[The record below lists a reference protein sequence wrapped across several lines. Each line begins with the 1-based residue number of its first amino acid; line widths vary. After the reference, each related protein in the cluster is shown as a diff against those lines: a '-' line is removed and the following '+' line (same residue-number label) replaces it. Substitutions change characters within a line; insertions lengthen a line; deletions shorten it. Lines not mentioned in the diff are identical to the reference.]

1 MKKSALIIVILI
13 AVFQILAT
21 ALFNFRQ
28 EKFILEVL
36 TGNLYDYKDI
46 LRSSKL
52 FCYEL
57 LKIFYIVAT
66 IMLLTSNGE
75 RRDKIYALIRYVFM
89 MHMLINIPAT
99 IRFYLEVGI
108 MSKDTRWYY
117 LIIHQAFTITAL
129 VVLWK
134 NKPQNAV
141 PSINL
146 SEYSLVS
153 YTNRGHRLL
162 NHVADYALFLIIGYT
177 YVDTSR
183 SYYNPG
189 PILVDY
195 LMNFIAWFLYYFLS
209 EAIFRQTFGK
219 MLTRSCVVAID
230 APMTTGRA
238 LTRTLGRLIPF
249 EAFSFLFNANW
260 HDKVSGTTVVYQN
273 TWEDPLFEDERQ

>member
-13 AVFQILAT
+13 AVFQLLAT
-21 ALFNFRQ
+21 VLFGFRQ
-28 EKFILEVL
+28 EKFILDVL
-36 TGNLYDYKDI
+36 TDNKYDFNDF
-46 LRSSKL
+46 LTSSKL
-52 FCYEL
+52 FCYEA
-57 LKIFYIVAT
+57 LKIFYIVTA
-66 IMLLTSNGE
+66 IMLLASGGE

-99 IRFYLEVGI
+99 IRFYLEVGM

-117 LIIHQAFTITAL
+117 LIIHQLFTITAL

-134 NKPQNAV
+134 NKPNSAI

-146 SEYSLVS
+146 SDYSLVS
-153 YTNRGHRLL
+153 YTNRGHRFM
-162 NHVADYALFLIIGYT
+162 NHIADYALFLIIGYT

-189 PILVDY
+189 PILLDY
-195 LMNFIAWFLYYFLS
+195 LMNFVAYFLYYFLS

-219 MLTRSCVVAID
+219 MLTRSCVVAVD
-230 APMTTGRA
+230 GPMNTGRA

-249 EAFSFLFNANW
+249 EAFSFLTGANW
-260 HDKVSGTTVVYQN
+260 HDKVSRTTVVYQN